1 MNSFSKNGNYSSW
14 EYWLFFHSKNLY
26 ALERCLQL
34 FRICNISLSLY
45 SKTFWLWNFPNVG
58 SNRSESFW
66 IIDKLSL
73 QFNHSRIN
81 TLFLTLLSEIIWLGK
96 KKKTV
101 ENRMNLK
108 ISFTGYL
115 FIQLLFVTGISQVTE
130 GCWWFSLPCFHLR
143 CEIISDYRSVT
154 QRSICGT
161 LCLVG
166 YSSCSYQ

>member
-1 MNSFSKNGNYSSW
+1 MTYKMNSFSKNGNYSSW

-96 KKKTV
+96 KKKQLRIEWIWRFPLLV
-101 ENRMNLK
+101 IFLYN
-108 ISFTGYL
+108 SF
-115 FIQLLFVTGISQVTE
+115 LLLV
-130 GCWWFSLPCFHLR
+130 
-143 CEIISDYRSVT
+143 SVKW
-154 QRSICGT
+154 QKDADDFPYH
-161 LCLVG
+161 VFP
-166 YSSCSYQ
+166 